1 MGVEETLTCPLG
13 SPEWSTEGKG
23 NYYFFYEKAC
33 DKGRHRGRGDTGTG
47 SVSFL

>member
-1 MGVEETLTCPLG
+1 MGVEETLACPLG

-33 DKGRHRGRGDTGTG
+33 DKVPVKSDKVVKRGY
-47 SVSFL
+47 